1 MKSFLQLSVFLFS
14 ASWLLSQESPAVD
27 PDLPQP
33 LDFSFADTLSQ
44 SPFTRS
50 VNLENTLQLTG
61 VAYINGHPVA
71 TVLNKQTKQSLIVTE
86 QPNELGWRLLAAEPG
101 TDPSNTQIAMMVGPE
116 TITMHYHGQ
125 EINAPS
131 SGKGSAKAQ
140 LAGSSSGKDGTKFRT
155 SSLLGDNGRE
165 LYASLSPEAR
175 DKFRDIVRARME
187 KHPELTQEQNSD
199 YAQKVFAKIKAS
211 DSSSSVKTPKTGKP
225 PKKKQGA

>member
-1 MKSFLQLSVFLFS
+1 MKSFLHLSVFLFS
-14 ASWLLSQESPAVD
+14 ASWLLSQEAPAVD

-71 TVLNKQTKQSLIVTE
+71 TVLNKQTKQSLLVTE

-116 TITMHYHGQ
+116 TVTMHYHGQ
-125 EINAPS
+125 EMNAPS
-131 SGKGSAKAQ
+131 AGKGGSKVD
-140 LAGSSSGKDGTKFRT
+140 LAGSKSGKNGEKIRP
-155 SSLLGDNGRE
+155 SSLLGDNGKE
-165 LYASLSPEAR
+165 LYASLSPEGR
-175 DKFRDIVRARME
+175 DKLKDLLKARME
-187 KHPELTQEQNSD
+187 KHPEMTAEQNSD
-199 YAQKVFAKIKAS
+199 YARKAFAKIKAS
-211 DSSSSVKTPKTGKP
+211 DSAGSAKTSKTGKP